1 MDILRLVFG
10 VLLLAFGRRLF
21 WLFVGIVG
29 FIAGADLA
37 TRLLPNLPQTVVI
50 VIALIVGLIAA
61 SLAVFIRK
69 IAIAIA
75 GFLIGGYLL
84 TALLEMFNVNVG
96 GLSWLP
102 YIIGGIIGVIFV
114 SLIIDWALIFL
125 SSLAGATI
133 ILQALQVGANL
144 QALGLI
150 GLTLVGILIQAGML
164 QRRRPVR
171 RNR

>member
-29 FIAGADLA
+29 FIAGADLVI
-37 TRLLPNLPQTVVI
+37 RLLPDLPQTVVI
-50 VIALIVGLIAA
+50 VIALVVGLIAA
-61 SLAVFIRK
+61 GLAIFIRK
-69 IAIAIA
+69 IALAIA
-75 GFLIGGYLL
+75 GFFIGGYLL
-84 TALLEMFNVNVG
+84 TALLEMFQINVG

-102 YIIGGIIGVIFV
+102 YIIGGIIGVILV
-114 SLIIDWALIFL
+114 SLIIDWALIIL

-133 ILQALQVGANL
+133 ILQALQVGPPL
-144 QALGLI
+144 QALGLV

-164 QRRRPVR
+164 RRRPVR
-171 RNR
+171 RTR